1 MRRGAGGALHRSS
14 GITPGRPL
22 PTTGLCAHPAA
33 LHFFYPH
40 FSASPTL
47 PGQHDRSVY
56 SPGWEKLIAIIV
68 GIKEWVVPQDK
79 AFFDLF
85 DEMARTV
92 VVAADLLVDFI
103 ENFEDVKEKCRQVK
117 ELEHQ
122 GDDIT
127 HQIYEQLNRTFI
139 TPLEPEEISRLASA
153 LDDILD
159 YIDGTAQQMYSYGIT
174 ETDDSMIQLAKLIQL
189 SVIEIEKAVTGI
201 RSIKDP
207 GLIEERC
214 IEVNR
219 LENIA
224 DNVLGH
230 AIMDIF
236 KTKDAITIIKLKDI
250 YENLEMATD
259 KCEDVANVL
268 SDIAIRHS

>member
-1 MRRGAGGALHRSS
+1 
-14 GITPGRPL
+14 
-22 PTTGLCAHPAA
+22 
-33 LHFFYPH
+33 
-40 FSASPTL
+40 
-47 PGQHDRSVY
+47 
-56 SPGWEKLIAIIV
+56 V

-79 AFFDLF
+79 VFFDLF
-85 DEMARTV
+85 DRMAQTV
-92 VVAADLLVDFI
+92 VSAADLLVEFV
-103 ENFEDVKEKCRQVK
+103 ENFENVKEQCHRMKQI
-117 ELEHQ
+117 EHQ
-122 GDDIT
+122 GDEIT
-127 HQIYEQLNRTFI
+127 HEIYEQLNRTFI

-174 ETDDSMIQLAKLIQL
+174 ETDDQMIELAKLIQL
-189 SVIEIEKAVTGI
+189 SVIEIEKAVNGI
-201 RSIKDP
+201 RTIKNP

-219 LENIA
+219 LENVA

-230 AIMDIF
+230 AIMDLF

>member
-1 MRRGAGGALHRSS
+1 M
-14 GITPGRPL
+14 
-22 PTTGLCAHPAA
+22 
-33 LHFFYPH
+33 
-40 FSASPTL
+40 
-47 PGQHDRSVY
+47 
-56 SPGWEKLIAIIV
+56 

-92 VVAADLLVDFI
+92 VAAADLLVDFV

-117 ELEHQ
+117 QLEHQ

-189 SVIEIEKAVTGI
+189 SVVEIEKAVTGI

-230 AIMDIF
+230 AIMDLF

-250 YENLEMATD
+250 YENLEIATD